1 MKQLNLKKTLL
12 AICLALPITLTI
24 NKATKAMKDLSDD
37 IVTTQEQTSEIFD
50 QYLEKF
56 IKDIPT
62 NQEITKDQTQQ
73 LLKTYIGSD
82 IGKYLTV
89 KILVNHDQLF
99 NNRNKQHLRFTNQ
112 LKYTYQILQLNTI
125 QPQQRETIDTDH
137 GTAEQIANIKKEL
150 IELTKS
156 PKHNTPE
163 EQILKL
169 LLIPNS
175 YEQGSSDFAD
185 ELTTA
190 VQDYQNATNATID
203 KKYPTLIQFLEPTE
217 QLLQKTNKYRFPNT
231 EGNPI
236 EIIANNVRAF
246 ITTYKQRAA
255 ATKHHTEHIYATS
268 EQQSSQTITPLQ
280 AEQYQLIN
288 SVNQLTQQQTK
299 DIEDKY
305 KTYLILRIQQTLSK
319 LHVERI
325 KKLTSLKNKLEQRQQ
340 HQEKTTKHSLQ
351 VTQQLLDLFEQLN
364 QSGLLG
370 SISDDLKN
378 TIEAIAKATQQFKE
392 TRQKDK
398 QTIDQHDEQIKT
410 LSQLYDELRN
420 KLKQIKQQQQTEGP
434 EQASQIKQ

>member
-24 NKATKAMKDLSDD
+24 NKATKAMENLSDD

-169 LLIPNS
+169 LLIPGN
-175 YEQGSSDFAD
+175 YEAGSSDFAN

-190 VQDYQNATNATID
+190 VEKYQNAKTEPLGT
-203 KKYPTLIQFLEPTE
+203 KYPTLMSFLEPTE
-217 QLLQKTNKYRFPNT
+217 QLLKKISHYRFPQQ
-231 EGNPI
+231 EDNPI
-236 EIIANNVRAF
+236 ELLANNVRAF
-246 ITTYKQRAA
+246 ITKYKQRAA

-378 TIEAIAKATQQFKE
+378 TIEAIAKATQQIKE
-392 TRQKDK
+392 TRAKYK
-398 QTIDQHDEQIKT
+398 QTIDQHDNQIKT
-410 LSQLYDELRN
+410 LSQRFEDLQKQLEQIN
-420 KLKQIKQQQQTEGP
+420 KQQQPEGTEHATQIKQ
-434 EQASQIKQ
+434 